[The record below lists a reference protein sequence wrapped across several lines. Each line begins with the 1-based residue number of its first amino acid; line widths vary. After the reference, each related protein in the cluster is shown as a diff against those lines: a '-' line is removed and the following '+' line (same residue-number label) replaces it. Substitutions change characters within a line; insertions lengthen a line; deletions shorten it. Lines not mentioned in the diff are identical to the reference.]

1 MCQWEKIY
9 KNVPMGKN
17 AHKKT
22 FIKCAKTIKNNYK
35 KKIIKYVSGKRFLK
49 VCQWENNFKNVF
61 DFKDLLIGL
70 AKVEI

>member
-35 KKIIKYVSGKRFLK
+35 KKNYKI
-49 VCQWENNFKNVF
+49 CQWEKIFKSVSVG
-61 DFKDLLIGL
+61 K
-70 AKVEI
+70 